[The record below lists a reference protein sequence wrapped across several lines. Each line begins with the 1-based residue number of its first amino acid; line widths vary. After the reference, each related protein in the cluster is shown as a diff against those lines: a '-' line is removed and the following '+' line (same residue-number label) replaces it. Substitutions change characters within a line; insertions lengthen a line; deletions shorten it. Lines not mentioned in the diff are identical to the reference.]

1 VSQDISGQPGLTSIV
16 IPCFNQRQYL
26 GEALASA
33 CSQPDT
39 EVILV
44 DDGSTDGSATLAGC
58 FPGVRL
64 FQQANAGVAAAR
76 NAGLAAARGEFVL
89 FLDADDRLHR
99 GAIEVLR
106 AALVAHPEAILAYGH
121 YQAIDEAGRPETGGP
136 ALRAPGGAY
145 EAMLRSNYICV
156 PAAALYRTG
165 ALRQQGGFPARI
177 DPVADYALYLQLTR
191 ERSITAVG
199 AIVADYRRHAASMS
213 GRPDLMLAAT
223 LRVHRQQRAYVA
235 TAPLRMAWRAGQRY
249 WQEFYGDRLMDQ
261 IRGDWR
267 SGRRW
272 RATRHGLTLV
282 RHAPRVFLKH
292 LARKIRLYRR
302 RYKTNLLSS

>member
-1 VSQDISGQPGLTSIV
+1 MSQGISGRPELASIV
-16 IPCFNQRQYL
+16 IPCFNQKQYL

-44 DDGSTDGSATLAGC
+44 DDGSIDGSATLAGC

-64 FQQANAGVAAAR
+64 VQQANAGVAAAR

-89 FLDADDRLHR
+89 FLDADDRLHP
-99 GAIEVLR
+99 GAIGVLR
-106 AALVAHPEAILAYGH
+106 AALVAQPEAVLAYGH
-121 YQAIDEAGRPETGGP
+121 YQAIDEDGRPVTGGP
-136 ALRAPGGAY
+136 ALRTAGGAY

-165 ALRQQGGFPARI
+165 VLRLEGGFPARI

-191 ERSITAVG
+191 ERSIAAVDVT
-199 AIVADYRRHAASMS
+199 VADYRRHAASMS

-223 LRVHRQQRAYVA
+223 LRVHRQQRAHA
-235 TAPLRMAWRAGQRY
+235 TTAPLRRAWRAGQRY
-249 WQEFYGDRLMDQ
+249 WQEFYGNRLMDQ

-272 RATRHGLTLV
+272 RAASRGLTLA

-292 LARKIRLYRR
+292 LARKVTLYGR